1 MKTLVKNIQKGVD
14 FLRRNMKGVE
24 YTGDNKF
31 FITEFDAVI
40 KFLSDFSEV
49 SVHRYAVIIRLLIP
63 SIHGISSEEKDL
75 AIKKYLFVMK
85 QLYKKKRVVQPSHI
99 DEKLRKINRTRLKG
113 TRFSEPTYLEKKQR
127 FEEAEEKAKQIAQV
141 IGTEITENVH
151 DQILSYTKLIHLNEV
166 TVNGYEKK

>member
-1 MKTLVKNIQKGVD
+1 MFESVQNKNTRERYIKAID

-31 FITEFDAVI
+31 FITEFDEVI
-40 KFLSDFSEV
+40 KFLSKFSDL

-63 SIHGISSEEKDL
+63 SINNVTDEEKQL
-75 AIKKYLFVMK
+75 SIKKYLFVMK

-113 TRFSEPTYLEKKQR
+113 SRFAEKTYLEKKHE
-127 FEEAEEKAKQIAQV
+127 FEEAVEKAKQIAET
-141 IGTEITENVH
+141 INTEIKENVH
-151 DQILSYTKLIHLNEV
+151 DQIYHILN
-166 TVNGYEKK
+166 